1 MQGWLRTLVTNFQA
15 RQQELRQLLVEDGRE
30 PIRWVGALQPTAP
43 LHECVSLL
51 RSVLRVQF
59 KDQLAT
65 ANKDKFLALLRSRAE
80 EAGAF
85 VHFAT
90 DLGSW
95 HTQIDADVFRGFCLA
110 DDIAPLVVLNGNDA
124 RAARSFTLL
133 HELAH
138 LAFGETVIS
147 NANPFG
153 EHAKENASEQKCN
166 AIAAEFLL
174 PKGEVE
180 DVWRG
185 LATLPVDFA
194 VQQFGKATRVSRAFS
209 ARRLA
214 DLGLITRDDW
224 WRLYETYQAEWRRF
238 KEKQREQDGGPTY
251 YLTTRA
257 KVGGKALRLVFNALE
272 AGEVTYT
279 RASRILGVN
288 AHAFDGLREQLPW

>member
-1 MQGWLRTLVTNFQA
+1 
-15 RQQELRQLLVEDGRE
+15 
-30 PIRWVGALQPTAP
+30 
-43 LHECVSLL
+43 
-51 RSVLRVQF
+51 
-59 KDQLAT
+59 
-65 ANKDKFLALLRSRAE
+65 
-80 EAGAF
+80 
-85 VHFAT
+85 
-90 DLGSW
+90 
-95 HTQIDADVFRGFCLA
+95 
-110 DDIAPLVVLNGNDA
+110 
-124 RAARSFTLL
+124 
-133 HELAH
+133 
-138 LAFGETVIS
+138 
-147 NANPFG
+147 
-153 EHAKENASEQKCN
+153 
-166 AIAAEFLL
+166 
-174 PKGEVE
+174 
-180 DVWRG
+180 

-257 KVGGKALRLVFNALE
+257 KVGDKALRLVFNALE